1 MDPVER
7 EEKLRIV
14 LAALDHKEFLRAL
27 SLADQ
32 WVTEDPTDPIA
43 YSMRA
48 YTLLNLQRS
57 RDALED
63 ARRAKELDGDDPT
76 ILSLF
81 AQAAEAENRLSWA
94 QKAWEEAIARSGGSP
109 QILREYAR
117 FMVQHRGPKLALEAA
132 ERAQRSDPGNSVGWS
147 LLAAAQLRMHQYQ
160 DAENSLRRA
169 LALNPNN
176 TQAQSLMAKLLLLK
190 GKQDQALALSHLLE
204 DDAETKAIAEWIR
217 REVKKRDLERILV
230 ERALD
235 MTARRPDPGIFIRL
249 RLMGWIV
256 AYIGALGIAL
266 FLDSWIPGQ
275 VFFILAAVFF
285 VVHAVIWLLLF
296 H

>member
-7 EEKLRIV
+7 EEKMRTV
-14 LAALDHKEFLRAL
+14 LEALDRKEFLRAL

-32 WVTEDPTDPIA
+32 WVTEDPADPIA
-43 YSMRA
+43 YSLRA
-48 YTLLNLQRS
+48 YTLLSLQRS

-63 ARRAKELDGDDPT
+63 ARRAKELSPDDPT

-81 AQAAEAENRLSWA
+81 AQAAEAESRLGWA
-94 QKAWEEAIARSGGSP
+94 QEAWEKAIDQSGGSP

-117 FMVQHRGPKLALEAA
+117 FMIQHRGPRLALDAA
-132 ERAQRSDPGNSVGWS
+132 QLAQRSDPGNSVGWS

-160 DAENSLRRA
+160 EAERSLRQA
-169 LALNPNN
+169 LSLDPNN
-176 TQAQSLMAKLLLLK
+176 VQARTLMAKLLLLK
-190 GKQDQALALSHLLE
+190 GKQDQALALSQLLE
-204 DDAETKAIAEWIR
+204 DDAEAKPIAEWIR

-235 MTARRPDPGIFIRL
+235 MSARRPDPGVYIRF
-249 RLMGWIV
+249 RLMWWII
-256 AYIGALGIAL
+256 AYIGALAIAL
-266 FLDSWIPGQ
+266 FLDSFIEGN

-285 VVHAVIWLLLF
+285 IIHVLVWLLLF

>member
-7 EEKLRIV
+7 EEKLRTV
-14 LAALDHKEFLRAL
+14 LVALDHREYLRAL

-32 WVTEDPTDPIA
+32 WVTDDPHDPLA

-63 ARRAKELDGDDPT
+63 ARRAKELAGDDLT

-81 AQAAEAENRLSWA
+81 AQAAEAENRLGWA
-94 QKAWEEAIARSGGSP
+94 QEAWEEAIARSGGSP

-117 FMVQHRGPKLALEAA
+117 FMVQHRGPRLALEAA
-132 ERAQRSDPGNSVGWS
+132 QRAQRSDPSNSMGWS
-147 LLAAAQLRMHQYQ
+147 ILAAAQLRMHQYE
-160 DAENSLRRA
+160 DAENSLRQA
-169 LALNPNN
+169 LALDPNN
-176 TQAQSLMAKLLLLK
+176 VQAQSLMAKLLLLK
-190 GKQDQALALSHLLE
+190 GKQDQALALSQLLE
-204 DDAETKAIAEWIR
+204 DDAEARPIAEWIR

-235 MTARRPDPGIFIRL
+235 MSARRPDPGVFVRF
-249 RLMGWIV
+249 RLMWWIL
-256 AYIGALGIAL
+256 AYVGAVGIAL
-266 FLDSWIPGQ
+266 VLDALVPGQ
-275 VFFILAAVFF
+275 VFFVLVVVFF
-285 VVHAVIWLLLF
+285 LIQVLIWLLMF

>member
-7 EEKLRIV
+7 EEKLRTV
-14 LAALDHKEFLRAL
+14 LVALDHKEFLRAL

-32 WVTEDPTDPIA
+32 WVTESPSDPIA

-63 ARRAKELDGDDPT
+63 ARRARELSPDDVT

-81 AQAAEAENRLSWA
+81 AQAAEAEHRLGWA
-94 QKAWEEAIARSGGSP
+94 QEAWEKAVAQSGGAP
-109 QILREYAR
+109 HILREYAR
-117 FMVQHRGPKLALEAA
+117 FMVQYRGPRLALEAA
-132 ERAQRSDPGNSVGWS
+132 QRAHQADPKNSVGWS

-160 DAENSLRRA
+160 EAEFSLRQA
-169 LALNPNN
+169 LALDPNN
-176 TQAQSLMAKLLLLK
+176 VQAQSLMAKLLLLK
-190 GKQDQALALSHLLE
+190 GKQDQALALSQLLE
-204 DDAETKAIAEWIR
+204 DDAEARPIAEWIR

-235 MTARRPDPGIFIRL
+235 MSAHRPDPGVFLRF
-249 RLMGWIV
+249 RLMWWIV
-256 AYIGALGIAL
+256 AYVGALAVAL
-266 FLDSWIPGQ
+266 LLDSLIEGQ
-275 VFFILAAVFF
+275 VFFIFAAVFF
-285 VVHAVIWLLLF
+285 VVHVLIWLLLF